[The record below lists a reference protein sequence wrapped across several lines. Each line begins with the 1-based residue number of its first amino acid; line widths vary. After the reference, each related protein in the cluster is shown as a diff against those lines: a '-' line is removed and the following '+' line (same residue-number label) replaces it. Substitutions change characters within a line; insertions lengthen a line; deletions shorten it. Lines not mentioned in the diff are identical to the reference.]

1 MRNLAGYGDRISV
14 RPGERIAFKVSAD
27 SGVDRYEA
35 QLVRLWCVDAHRDGP
50 GLEELPVPSSI
61 DGSHPARHQPVD
73 IGSRAE
79 LRHPDLAALGDFTLA
94 MAAWPTLESEEE
106 QTLAATDA
114 FALQLVGRRPR
125 LRVGERELVLP
136 RHLPLREWVLLCVSH
151 DAGTRDLRLSAVPL
165 EGAYRGAEA
174 VAAIE
179 APAGLRFSP
188 AGLLALAGRPGG
200 GQGFY
205 GKLEAPL
212 LLDAAV
218 VPEDPRDLLAGT
230 LPEALRRHLVAR
242 WDFARGMAGTRVED
256 AGPRGLHGRLVNMPG
271 RAMKGWRWDGSVHD
285 WRLNPAHYGAI
296 HFHADDP
303 GDSGC
308 ETDVQRAGPTDL
320 PSGLYAPRQEAGEE
334 PEYVVFYVRCPAA
347 APSQGTRAVF
357 LASTATY
364 MAYANYRVMNRSNL
378 YEMYLGQLPE
388 LVESDLWLNERPEL
402 GDSLYASH
410 ADGSGYA
417 ISSRLRPIVNMRPN
431 STLSAFNDDGWIL
444 SFLRAEGLACDVVTD
459 EDLDREGLAALEGYD
474 LVIAGNHPE
483 YTSTA
488 MHDALAGHLARGG
501 RMLYLGGNG
510 FYWRIA
516 FHPEVPGVIELRRA
530 EDGSR
535 PWESEP
541 GEYHHAFD
549 GELGGLWRRC
559 GRPAQRLVGVG
570 FTASGFDVS
579 SYYRRTAASRDP
591 RAAFLFA
598 GVEAEIVGD

>member
-1 MRNLAGYGDRISV
+1 M
-14 RPGERIAFKVSAD
+14 
-27 SGVDRYEA
+27 
-35 QLVRLWCVDAHRDGP
+35 
-50 GLEELPVPSSI
+50 
-61 DGSHPARHQPVD
+61 
-73 IGSRAE
+73 
-79 LRHPDLAALGDFTLA
+79 
-94 MAAWPTLESEEE
+94 
-106 QTLAATDA
+106 
-114 FALQLVGRRPR
+114 
-125 LRVGERELVLP
+125 
-136 RHLPLREWVLLCVSH
+136 
-151 DAGTRDLRLSAVPL
+151 
-165 EGAYRGAEA
+165 
-174 VAAIE
+174 
-179 APAGLRFSP
+179 
-188 AGLLALAGRPGG
+188 LALV
-200 GQGFY
+200 Y
-205 GKLEAPL
+205 EE
-212 LLDAAV
+212 AAV
-218 VPEDPRDLLAGT
+218 E
-230 LPEALRRHLVAR
+230 
-242 WDFARGMAGTRVED
+242 
-256 AGPRGLHGRLVNMPG
+256 
-271 RAMKGWRWDGSVHD
+271 
-285 WRLNPAHYGAI
+285 
-296 HFHADDP
+296 
-303 GDSGC
+303 
-308 ETDVQRAGPTDL
+308 
-320 PSGLYAPRQEAGEE
+320 EE

-598 GVEAEIVGD
+598 GVEAEIVGDYGLAGGGAAGQEIDRFDLALGSPRHGLVVAVSEDHTEEMMVAKEDMPATNYIIGAPDNPLCRADMVFFETPQGGAVFSTGSITWAASLPWNGFDNDVARITANAFRRFVDPAPFAPPPDPDREA